1 MALTFNLL
9 DNNVFRPMILKELHE
24 SEQRGLLAGEQRGL
38 LAGRKESAVSLLLR
52 LMKRRFGPVPDWARA
67 KIEQADQERLE
78 LLSERILDAGS
89 IEELLAD

>member
-1 MALTFNLL
+1 M
-9 DNNVFRPMILKELHE
+9 
-24 SEQRGLLAGEQRGL
+24 
-38 LAGRKESAVSLLLR
+38 LLR
-52 LMKRRFGPVPDWARA
+52 QMKRRFGPVPDWARA